1 MRTTTRTTTIR
12 TAVTGAALAGLLA
25 VAGCSSDGGETEP
38 TAGSAAEESA
48 PAEDAAAELETV
60 EAGGASVDVLAGM
73 DSYDPPEGFAGFWQT
88 PEGESPQVTVGL
100 APDADPAT
108 FVDDQLASMS
118 GVMDDL
124 EVVDQTDTQAT
135 FTGTGV
141 DGATY
146 TGIAAINGTVGVMA
160 SAGEGLD
167 EQVLQQMVDSAA

>member
-25 VAGCSSDGGETEP
+25 VAGCSSDGG
-38 TAGSAAEESA
+38 SDAEATGEMSA
-48 PAEDAAAELETV
+48 PAAEDTFANLETV

-73 DSYDPPEGFAGFWQT
+73 ESYDPPEGYAGFWQT

-100 APDADPAT
+100 APDADPTT

-124 EVVDQTDTQAT
+124 EVVDQTDMQAT

-146 TGIAAINGTVGVMA
+146 TGIAAINGTVGVMV
-160 SAGEGLD
+160 SAGDGLD
-167 EQVLQQMVDSAA
+167 EQVLQQIVDSAA